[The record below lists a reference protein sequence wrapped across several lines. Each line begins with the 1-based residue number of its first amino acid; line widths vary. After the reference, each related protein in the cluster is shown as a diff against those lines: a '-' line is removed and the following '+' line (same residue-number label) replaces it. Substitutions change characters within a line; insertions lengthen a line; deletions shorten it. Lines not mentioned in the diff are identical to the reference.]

1 MISAWSCILS
11 DCLRLSKSSLIS
23 IEPNISI
30 KCLLASSADP
40 FTFLLNLGD
49 PWVVWARK
57 AGSTPSFKCCGTWN
71 STKIL
76 VFLKSDQ
83 MKKRNKV
90 KTFSFFFF
98 DFIQTFKIGLWV
110 GEVCLFFFN
119 NNSFIS
125 IIFKAD

>member
-90 KTFSFFFF
+90 ETLLFFFWF
-98 DFIQTFKIGLWV
+98 HPNFQNWILSRWSFLV
-110 GEVCLFFFN
+110 FFN
-119 NNSFIS
+119 NNWFIS